1 MPSGE
6 EPRASGG
13 SWSEGA
19 HTVRAFAEA
28 VLLGDSLAAKRA
40 SPRDTTGALLVDE
53 ERGRAVFIDRPARPA
68 ELALVHV
75 RERLP
80 KRKDLARAEA
90 RAATIARFAHH
101 ELMAVELFAWAL
113 LAFPEADRAL
123 RRAWLVALEEEQ
135 RHLGLYL
142 DRLSAHGSRLSDHA
156 LNGYFWKVLPVR
168 ERDGATPLTF
178 LCAMGLTLEQAN
190 LDFTRAYE
198 DDFRAVDDY
207 ATADVL
213 KVVHEDELGHVGL
226 AQRFARKIDDVARS
240 DVERYVA
247 HVPFPLSAARAKG
260 KRFDRAARVRAGLDE
275 AFIDF
280 VRDARPYASTGD
292 LPARDGSA
300 P

>member
-1 MPSGE
+1 M
-6 EPRASGG
+6 
-13 SWSEGA
+13 
-19 HTVRAFAEA
+19 RAFAYA
-28 VLLGDSLAAKRA
+28 VLTDGSLATKRTP
-40 SPRDTTGALLVDE
+40 PRDDVGALLADE
-53 ERGRAVFIDRPARPA
+53 VRGEPLVIDRPARSA
-68 ELALVHV
+68 DLALVHV

-80 KRKDLARAEA
+80 KRKDLARADA

-113 LAFPEADRAL
+113 LAFPDADRAL

-142 DRLSAHGSRLSDHA
+142 DRLAAHGSQLGAHA

-168 ERDGATPLTF
+168 ESDGATPLTF

-198 DDFRAVDDY
+198 EDFRAVDDD

-213 KVVHEDELGHVGL
+213 RVVHEDELGHVGL
-226 AQRFARKIDDVARS
+226 AQRFARRIDDVERS

-260 KRFDRAARVRAGLDE
+260 KRFDRAARARAGLDD

-280 VRDARPYASTGD
+280 VRDARPYDGERP
-292 LPARDGSA
+292 LPLRRGSA
-300 P
+300 S